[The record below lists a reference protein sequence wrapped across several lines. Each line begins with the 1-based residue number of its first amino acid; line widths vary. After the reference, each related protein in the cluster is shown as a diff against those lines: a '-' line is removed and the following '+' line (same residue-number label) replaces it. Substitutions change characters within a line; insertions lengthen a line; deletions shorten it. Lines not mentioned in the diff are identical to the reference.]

1 MFFDPRNSYI
11 TLYKAV
17 RLSEMVPNV
26 HVNSFGGKV
35 NTTLYDINR
44 AEKVYVINVNISLL
58 LQQW

>member
-1 MFFDPRNSYI
+1 MFFDPRNSHI

-26 HVNSFGGKV
+26 HANSFRGKV

-44 AEKVYVINVNISLL
+44 AEKVYLIKVNISLP
-58 LQQW
+58 LQQ